1 MELQFSDMPKSVAKF
16 CDAIDDLGNIYYMY
30 TVDMDGNITNEAFGK
45 NVITDY
51 GLLNR
56 WKDHSDYYLKLY
68 VGNSTDEPTLEGQSM
83 INRVISIDA
92 TKVQE
97 TGWNPDTSNPS
108 KFPIK
113 YIPATEDHGAVMT
126 QRFQLAKFY
135 YDYNISG
142 VTEDIVI
149 TEIGLGES
157 DTKLYSHSLVYDS
170 NGNVS
175 SIIKKPNE
183 RLYIQTYWQGAIP
196 ISYIKDCYSK
206 GQSVFIEPF
215 VFASGY
221 CPVGVASCYMARS
234 SGAFPYEG
242 NKNKVLTT
250 WSSYDSLRD
259 KLTTIED
266 HTTICDFKPYMR
278 ALLLEQQFAY
288 LSGIAFTT
296 YDYFNDQGEYSS
308 VAAGLESLI
317 SARGYWETY
326 TYSSYYGYNPHGNR
340 NLNFIIHEFLKLP
353 NNETD
358 ELESEDVYTNSWS
371 SSLLT
376 NVFGRASTLVLAKES
391 NREYFMYADGALPVI
406 DFDISAMNR
415 YNHKTKEWDIT
426 ESYHSDPDYNY
437 DDSLMEMQGNLWTGE
452 NLSVRVNPHWNT
464 KKIIKFDTSGVT
476 IYATDTYWDTR
487 SYQMI
492 PNVNAVPDELSNKK
506 YYLVKG
512 TDYKHLSPVYYTDD
526 TAPHKLL
533 GYEPIT
539 IDMTGLIASY
549 SAQYNSYPLSNMLSS
564 DKNGWILLSK
574 TLLYPDAEG
583 GPKVYPIKYAT
594 DVTKDNELNR
604 YCRHATDDMIIIC
617 DWSYS
622 NSNPKR
628 YSYRYRIYDVSNPDV
643 EPPYID
649 IDPPFTAKSTSSD
662 STAYQPIFSW
672 ADSGLLCGQQYGYNE
687 ACVIDVNNWETPVIR
702 LIQNCR
708 LAHIQNL
715 TEYVVYQR
723 SDITLVSRFEIMNPR
738 TGEIVDTFDLPDYQT
753 YTVNG
758 ICGWKTNVYIHV
770 TYNGINDIIKYDMNT
785 HALEFNNSVWNLMY
799 TNSSRNN
806 YCRSEF
812 SNEECYIITSN
823 GDYYQVSP
831 DQRIKG
837 SSIFIS
843 AATPMNIEYL
853 YNPNL
858 PEMNRLYF
866 GLGSMKYIDNGNNLV
881 YVAKHAG
888 ANDNQNR
895 YESALT
901 VFDIGKRIDSGEPLT
916 KIPFGHMPY
925 TNGLEYG
932 VYKDYI
938 FAYNNGNT
946 LTLYP
951 IAWSLAHKVKGTTHT
966 ITSYNNPVRISGKRM
981 HIKLT
986 NDMEKVYN
994 YDPSHN
1000 ICP

>member
-16 CDAIDDLGNIYYMY
+16 CNAIGDLGNIYYMY

-56 WKDHSDYYLKLY
+56 WKDHSGWYLKLY
-68 VGNSTDEPTLEGQSM
+68 VGNSTDEPTLDGQSM
-83 INRVISIDA
+83 INRVISVDA
-92 TKVQE
+92 TTVE
-97 TGWNPDTSNPS
+97 ESRWSPNTNIPVR
-108 KFPIK
+108 FPIK
-113 YIPATEDHGAVMT
+113 YIPATENRGAIMT

-196 ISYIKDCYSK
+196 ISYIEDCYSK

-215 VFASGY
+215 VFAAGRYPDGY
-221 CPVGVASCYMARS
+221 NSWYMARS
-234 SGAFPYEG
+234 AGNFSQYASNGTTLSKKVYAWTAYE
-242 NKNKVLTT
+242 NTLTE
-250 WSSYDSLRD
+250 L
-259 KLTTIED
+259 ID
-266 HTTICDFKPYMR
+266 HTVICNTKPTMNS
-278 ALLLEQQFAY
+278 LLLEHKFGY
-288 LSGIAFTT
+288 LSGITFTT
-296 YDYFNDQGEYSS
+296 YQNENYTSPSIDYFISHRGYYTIDYYSS
-308 VAAGLESLI
+308 GWHNVGVCD
-317 SARGYWETY
+317 R
-326 TYSSYYGYNPHGNR
+326 P
-340 NLNFIIHEFLKLP
+340 FILHEFLKLP
-353 NNETD
+353 NNET
-358 ELESEDVYTNSWS
+358 EEVESEFVYTNSWS
-371 SSLLT
+371 SNSLT
-376 NVFGRASTLVLAKES
+376 NSFGRSNLENIAKTS
-391 NREYFMYADGALPVI
+391 DREYFMYADGSIPVI
-406 DFDISAMNR
+406 DFDITAMSR

-426 ESYHSDPDYNY
+426 ESFYSDPDWNY
-437 DDSLMEMQGNLWTGE
+437 DDSLMEFQGYLWTGE
-452 NLSVRVNPHWNT
+452 KFSVRVNPHWNT
-464 KKIIKFDTSGVT
+464 KKILKFNTSGVS
-476 IYATDTYWDTR
+476 IYATDTYWDTN
-487 SYQMI
+487 SYQLI
-492 PNVNAVPDELSNKK
+492 PNISSVPDELSNKK
-506 YYLVKG
+506 YYLIKG
-512 TDYKHLSPVYYTDD
+512 TGYKRLVPVYHTDE

-539 IDMTGLIASY
+539 IDMTGLITSK
-549 SAQYNSYPLSNMLSS
+549 SDRYNLYPLSNMLSS

-604 YCRHATDDMIIIC
+604 FCRHATDDMIIIC

-738 TGEIVDTFDLPDYQT
+738 TGKIVDTFDLPDYQT

-758 ICGWKTNVYIHV
+758 ICGWKTNVYIYV

-785 HALEFNNSVWNLMY
+785 HALEFNNEAWNLMY

-823 GDYYQVSP
+823 GDSYQVSP
-831 DQRIKG
+831 DQKIKG

-888 ANDNQNR
+888 ANNNQNS

-916 KIPFGHMPY
+916 KIPYGHMPY
-925 TNGLEYG
+925 TAGLEYG
-932 VYKDYI
+932 IYKDYI
-938 FAYNNGNT
+938 FAYDNGNT

-966 ITSYNNPVRISGKRM
+966 ITSYNNPVRISGKKM